1 MTFEQLDLDQ
11 IQDVAQA
18 KRAIVGLLNLVEDL
32 QATVRELQG
41 EVQRLRDEINHLK
54 GEQGK
59 PDIKPNQHGKGP
71 GQSSDHSSE
80 AERRKPQAWHK
91 DSKLDKIKIDREEV
105 LSIDQSRLPADAE
118 FKGYEDTVVQDVVIR
133 TDNVLYHKEK
143 YYSPGEGHTYLAE
156 LPPGYVGQ
164 FGPGIKALALVQYYA
179 CNMAEPKI
187 REFFANVGVLLSDGE
202 LSNWLIKDWPE
213 LHAEKDAI
221 YEAGLRS
228 SPWQHLDDTATRVNG
243 DNQHCHVICNPLY
256 TAFLTTESKDRLSIL
271 DVLRNL
277 RARTFRVNREAI
289 DFLHVFGLSQR
300 IVRTVENLPQDQ
312 DFSETE
318 INHLLDERLPQLG
331 PQQRSRILEATGV
344 AAYHAQLEFP
354 VVKLLVC
361 DDAPQFNWL
370 TEELALCWVH
380 EGRHYK
386 KLEPSIAQF
395 RTALDEFSKQFWE
408 YYDQLLLYRQQP
420 GLAEKERLAARFDA
434 LFGTITGYRALDER
448 IEKTRLKKASL
459 LMVLEHPE
467 IPLHNNPAE
476 LGARMR
482 VRKRDVSFGPR
493 TPDGAKAWDTF
504 MTLTA
509 TAKKLGVSIYRY
521 IHDRVSGTHQ
531 MPDLADLISQRASQ
545 QPLGSSWS
553 PAHRLTPGY

>member
-1 MTFEQLDLDQ
+1 MSLEDIDLDQ
-11 IQDVAQA
+11 IQDVEQA
-18 KRAIVGLLNLVEDL
+18 KKAIVMLFNLVEDL
-32 QATVRELQG
+32 QTTLRQVQAEN
-41 EVQRLRDEINHLK
+41 QRLRDENNRLK
-54 GEQGK
+54 GEKGK
-59 PDIKPNQHGKGP
+59 PNIKPNQHGKGA
-71 GQSSDHSSE
+71 GQGQDHSSE
-80 AERRKPQAWHK
+80 AERRTPQEWHK
-91 DSKLDKIKIDREEV
+91 ASKLDKIKVDREEV
-105 LSIDQSRLPADAE
+105 LSIDPSRLPADAE

-143 YYSPGEGHTYLAE
+143 YYSPGERQTYLAE
-156 LPPGYVGQ
+156 LPPGYGGQ

-187 REFFANVGVLLSDGE
+187 REFFANVGVWLSDGE

-221 YEAGLRS
+221 YAAGLRS
-228 SPWQHLDDTATRVNG
+228 SAWQHLDDTATRVNG
-243 DNQHCHVICNPLY
+243 DNQHCHVVCNPLY
-256 TAFLTTESKDRLSIL
+256 TAFFTTESKDRLSIL

-277 RARTFRVNREAI
+277 RARTFRINPEAV

-300 IVRTVENLPQDQ
+300 IVRTVQSLPQDQ
-312 DFSETE
+312 DFSAME
-318 INHLLDERLPQLG
+318 INQRLDERLPDLG
-331 PQQRSRILEATGV
+331 PQQRSRILEATAV

-361 DDAPQFNWL
+361 DDAPQFNWI
-370 TEELALCWVH
+370 TEELALCWIH

-386 KLEPSIAQF
+386 KLEPSVAQF
-395 RTALDEFSKQFWE
+395 RAALDTFRKQFWE
-408 YYDQLLLYRQQP
+408 YYDQLLAYRQHP
-420 GLAEKERLAARFDA
+420 SSAAKERLAIDFDT
-434 LFGTITGYRALDER
+434 LFTTVTGYRTLDER
-448 IEKTRLKKASL
+448 IEKTKLKKASL
-459 LMVLEHPE
+459 LMVLDHPE

-476 LGARMR
+476 LAARQR

-509 TAKKLGVSIYRY
+509 TAKKLGVSIFRY
-521 IHDRVSGTHQ
+521 IHDRVSGAYD

-545 QPLGSSWS
+545 QPLDPSWDR
-553 PAHRLTPGY
+553 A